1 MLSLLS
7 ALFQIVT
14 MVMKY
19 IDRRSAEEAGKAK
32 EIVAS
37 WERNNGFVSA
47 ALAAGE
53 AKRTEL
59 TNDPSKLRD
68 RDENQRD

>member
-14 MVMKY
+14 AVMKF
-19 IDRRSAEEAGKAK
+19 IERRSAEEAGKAK

-53 AKRTEL
+53 AKRREL
-59 TNDPSKLRD
+59 DADPNKLRE